1 MQDTCVMEDI
11 KKPIRL
17 ESYSIF
23 DNQNFSSWLILNAPV
38 LDISY
43 QAVIYD
49 QQVVRK
55 TILGLWWKMNDLFSD
70 WSGFYT
76 STQ

>member
-1 MQDTCVMEDI
+1 MHDVCVMEDI
-11 KKPIRL
+11 KKPTRL

-23 DNQNFSSWLILNAPV
+23 DDQNFSSWLMLNTFL
-38 LDISY
+38 LDFSY

-55 TILGLWWKMNDLFSD
+55 TSKLFYCLFSRAKD
-70 WSGFYT
+70 RLGAWW
-76 STQ
+76 